1 MATLTAGRDIVLVR
15 HGETDWNREKRIQG
29 SLGASINDAGKE
41 QAKGLAR
48 LLWEVPLQA
57 VYSSTL
63 PRAIETASYV
73 AGPHSLGVITDPRLN
88 EIHHGEWE
96 GIAETDLPD
105 PELYRRWREDP
116 SSYVLPGAEPLQ
128 VVHDRA
134 VAAMKDIVGRHI
146 EGEGLVAVV
155 SHVSPTDYPR
165 FLAASGPV
173 MVLTLYL
180 PSALLILRRP
190 NEGSVPKW
198 LERRIPFHWP
208 TWLRGTAPSVQ

>member
-29 SLGASINDAGKE
+29 SLGASINEAGRE

-116 SSYVLPGAEPLQ
+116 SSCVLPGAEPLQ
-128 VVHDRA
+128 AVHERA
-134 VAAMKDIVGRHI
+134 VAAMKDIVGRHR

-155 SHVSPTDYPR
+155 SHQIV
-165 FLAASGPV
+165 LALLKCYILDQPWSQVRRHALSVASYE
-173 MVLTLYL
+173 VLTVGEGFT
-180 PSALLILRRP
+180 PRP
-190 NEGSVPKW
+190 
-198 LERRIPFHWP
+198 
-208 TWLRGTAPSVQ
+208 